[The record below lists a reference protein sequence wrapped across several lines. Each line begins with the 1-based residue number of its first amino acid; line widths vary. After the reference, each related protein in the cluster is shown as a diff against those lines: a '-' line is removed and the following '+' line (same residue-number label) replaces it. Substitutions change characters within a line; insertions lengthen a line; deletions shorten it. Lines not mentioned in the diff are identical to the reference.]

1 MSSNAKFY
9 EYNGTKVMF
18 AIDHYFDNGNLALVM
33 MTELGSMYGTLT
45 VNIGRLCAPDCSYI
59 DTNNLPGA
67 MEFIEENKLGT
78 PTGVYGRSGFCTYPE
93 VRFSN
98 AFLDSCQRP

>member
-33 MTELGSMYGTLT
+33 MTELGSMYGTLNSKHRKA
-45 VNIGRLCAPDCSYI
+45 VCA
-59 DTNNLPGA
+59 
-67 MEFIEENKLGT
+67 
-78 PTGVYGRSGFCTYPE
+78 
-93 VRFSN
+93 
-98 AFLDSCQRP
+98 